1 MSPLL
6 LLLVAVAGGLGAVCR
21 YTLDY
26 AITQRTRGV
35 LPWGTWAVN
44 VTGSLA
50 LGFLV
55 GLALQVDIPIEAKL
69 VLGGGF
75 LGAYTTFSTWMYE
88 SLRLIEEGAWRAAA
102 INLSGSVFSGGAA
115 AALGIAIGRGLV

>member
-1 MSPLL
+1 PLVL
-6 LLLVAVAGGLGAVCR
+6 FLVAIAGGLGAACR
-21 YTLDY
+21 YILDF
-26 AITQRTRGV
+26 AITQRTRGA

-55 GLALQVDIPIEAKL
+55 GLALQISLPVEVKL

-88 SLRLIEEGAWRAAA
+88 SLRLIELGAWRAAMV
-102 INLSGSVFSGGAA
+102 NLLGSVISGGIAA
-115 AALGIAIGRGLV
+115 MLGLSAAWGLF

>member
-1 MSPLL
+1 MSPLVM
-6 LLLVAVAGGLGAVCR
+6 LLVTVAGGLGAVCR

-35 LPWGTWAVN
+35 LPWGTWWVN
-44 VTGSLA
+44 VSGSLA
-50 LGFLV
+50 LGFIA
-55 GLALQVDIPIEAKL
+55 GLALQVDIPTEVKL

-102 INLSGSVFSGGAA
+102 MNLLGSVLSGGVA
-115 AALGIAIGRGLV
+115 AALGLGAAWGLF

>member
-1 MSPLL
+1 MSPLVL
-6 LLLVAVAGGLGAVCR
+6 FLVAIAGGLGAACR
-21 YTLDY
+21 YMLDF

-55 GLALQVDIPIEAKL
+55 GLALQVNLPLEVRI

-88 SLRLIEEGAWRAAA
+88 SLRLIELGAWRAAMV
-102 INLSGSVFSGGAA
+102 NLLGSVVSGGIAA
-115 AALGIAIGRGLV
+115 MLGLSAAWGLF

>member
-1 MSPLL
+1 MTPLVL
-6 LLLVAVAGGLGAVCR
+6 FLVAIAGGLGAACR
-21 YTLDY
+21 YMLDY
-26 AITQRTRGV
+26 AINQRTRGV

-50 LGFLV
+50 FGFLV
-55 GLALQVDIPIEAKL
+55 GLAMRVVVPIEVNL

-88 SLRLIEEGAWRAAA
+88 SVRLIELGAWRAAMV
-102 INLSGSVFSGGAA
+102 NLLGSVVSGGVAA
-115 AALGIAIGRGLV
+115 ILGMSVAWGLF

>member
-1 MSPLL
+1 MTPLVL
-6 LLLVAVAGGLGAVCR
+6 FLVAIAGGLGAACR
-21 YTLDY
+21 YMLDF

-55 GLALQVDIPIEAKL
+55 GLALQVGLPIEVRL

-88 SLRLIEEGAWRAAA
+88 SLRLIELGAWRAAMV
-102 INLSGSVFSGGAA
+102 NLLGSVVSGGIAA
-115 AALGIAIGRGLV
+115 MLGLSAAWGLF

>member
-1 MSPLL
+1 MSPLVL
-6 LLLVAVAGGLGAVCR
+6 FLVAIAGGLGAACR
-21 YTLDY
+21 YMLDF

-55 GLALQVDIPIEAKL
+55 GLALQVNLPLEVKL

-88 SLRLIEEGAWRAAA
+88 SLRLIELGAWRAAMV
-102 INLSGSVFSGGAA
+102 NLLGSVVSGGIAA
-115 AALGIAIGRGLV
+115 MLGLSAAWGLF

>member
-1 MSPLL
+1 MTPLVL
-6 LLLVAVAGGLGAVCR
+6 FLVAIAGGLGAACR
-21 YTLDY
+21 YMLDF

-55 GLALQVDIPIEAKL
+55 GLALQVGLPIEVRL

-88 SLRLIEEGAWRAAA
+88 SLRLIELGAWRAAMV
-102 INLSGSVFSGGAA
+102 NLLGSVVSGGIAA
-115 AALGIAIGRGLV
+115 MLGLSAAWALF